1 MRRTIYGADHEIFGA
16 TVRKFFEAEVVPQF
30 AAWEERGAPPQEFYR
45 RAGDLGIPG
54 LQIPEE
60 YGGGGQQSF
69 LFNAIVTEEAFRA
82 CVGLGSLRVHMDI
95 VLPYLMHYAT
105 DQQKQ
110 RWLPGAARGE
120 LMTAIAMTEPS
131 TGSDLAGIRTTA
143 TREGD
148 SYLLNGAKTFIT
160 GGANASLILVVA
172 RTSAPTPQDRR
183 GGLSIVVVEK
193 GMPGFTVGQN
203 LKKLGL
209 KAQDTTELFF
219 DNVEVPVDNLL
230 GEEGR
235 AFEYLMHNLAQER
248 LTIAVAAIASARTAV
263 SLTVEYVK
271 QRDVFGKRLST
282 FQNTKFV
289 LAGCAAKLDAG
300 QAVIDQ
306 SLRAL
311 DTGELTVPDAAKAK
325 LFTTEVQGVILD
337 ECLQLF
343 GGYGYMLDYPISR
356 LYADARVTRIYGGT
370 SEVIKTIIAKD
381 LGL

>member
-148 SYLLNGAKTFIT
+148 SYLLNGAKTFVT

-248 LTIAVAAIASARTAV
+248 LTIGVAAIASARTAV

-311 DTGELTVPDAAKAK
+311 DAGELTVPDAAKAK

>member
-1 MRRTIYGADHEIFGA
+1 MRRTIYGADHEMFGA
-16 TVRKFFEAEVVPQF
+16 TVRKFFEAEVVPEF
-30 AAWEERGAPPQEFYR
+30 AAWEERGAPPPEFYR
-45 RAGDLGIPG
+45 RAGDLGILG

-105 DQQKQ
+105 DEQKQ

-143 TREGD
+143 TRQGD

-193 GMPGFTVGQN
+193 GMAGFTVGQN

-219 DNVEVPVDNLL
+219 DDVEVPADNLL

-289 LAGCAAKLDAG
+289 LAGCAAKLEAG

-311 DTGELTVPDAAKAK
+311 DAGELTVPDAAKAK

>member
-1 MRRTIYGADHEIFGA
+1 MRRTIYSADHAMFGA
-16 TVRKFFEAEVVPQF
+16 TVRKFFEAEVVPEF
-30 AAWEERGAPPQEFYR
+30 AAWEERGAPPPEFYR

-105 DQQKQ
+105 DEQKQ

-148 SYLLNGAKTFIT
+148 SYVLNGAKTFIT
-160 GGANASLILVVA
+160 GGANASLVLVVA
-172 RTSAPTPQDRR
+172 RTGVPTPQDRR

-193 GMPGFTVGQN
+193 GMPGFTVGKN

-271 QRDVFGKRLST
+271 QRDVFGKQLAT

-311 DTGELTVPDAAKAK
+311 DAGELTVPDAAKAK
-325 LFTTEVQGVILD
+325 LFTTEVQGTILD

>member
-1 MRRTIYGADHEIFGA
+1 MHGAF
-16 TVRKFFEAEVVPQF
+16 
-30 AAWEERGAPPQEFYR
+30 
-45 RAGDLGIPG
+45 
-54 LQIPEE
+54 
-60 YGGGGQQSF
+60 
-69 LFNAIVTEEAFRA
+69 
-82 CVGLGSLRVHMDI
+82 
-95 VLPYLMHYAT
+95 
-105 DQQKQ
+105 
-110 RWLPGAARGE
+110 
-120 LMTAIAMTEPS
+120 
-131 TGSDLAGIRTTA
+131 
-143 TREGD
+143 
-148 SYLLNGAKTFIT
+148 
-160 GGANASLILVVA
+160 
-172 RTSAPTPQDRR
+172 TSSP
-183 GGLSIVVVEK
+183 
-193 GMPGFTVGQN
+193 
-203 LKKLGL
+203 
-209 KAQDTTELFF
+209 
-219 DNVEVPVDNLL
+219 
-230 GEEGR
+230 
-235 AFEYLMHNLAQER
+235 
-248 LTIAVAAIASARTAV
+248 AAIASARTAV

-311 DTGELTVPDAAKAK
+311 DAGELTVPDAAKAK

>member
-311 DTGELTVPDAAKAK
+311 DAGELTVPDAAKAK

>member
-30 AAWEERGAPPQEFYR
+30 AAWEERGAPPLEFYR

-311 DTGELTVPDAAKAK
+311 DAGELTVPDAAKAK

>member
-30 AAWEERGAPPQEFYR
+30 SAWEERGAPPQEFYR

-311 DTGELTVPDAAKAK
+311 DAGELTVPDAAKAK

>member
-219 DNVEVPVDNLL
+219 ENVEVPVDNLL

-248 LTIAVAAIASARTAV
+248 LTIGVAAIASARTAV

-311 DTGELTVPDAAKAK
+311 DAGELTVPDAAKAK

>member
-248 LTIAVAAIASARTAV
+248 LTIGVAAIASARTAV

-311 DTGELTVPDAAKAK
+311 DAGELTVPDAAKAK

>member
-1 MRRTIYGADHEIFGA
+1 MPRRRSST
-16 TVRKFFEAEVVPQF
+16 
-30 AAWEERGAPPQEFYR
+30 W

-311 DTGELTVPDAAKAK
+311 DAGELTVPDAAKAK